1 MILNDCKSF
10 GHSSHQEAKF
20 IIQPFHDKIVTTS
33 TNKGE
38 LLAFEF
44 SSLGPC
50 SFPLVFEHLLC
61 RNLLLETSHL
71 ERSSVSHQSQL
82 RPDLV
87 PVIEVWWLQYIWV
100 TPRHLTTSRLGSW
113 ISWSSCEDIPIQSF
127 PVLLWISDLHNKIN
141 TTFFMHKVS
150 LRWFVTQQYIIRL
163 LIVFSE

>member
-1 MILNDCKSF
+1 MVCLLRRMDNGIHSTINNIHILVHTFCNESVLQLLYIAYIVMILNDCKYF
-10 GHSSHQEAKF
+10 RHSSHQEAKF

-87 PVIEVWWLQYIWV
+87 PVIGSLMIAI
-100 TPRHLTTSRLGSW
+100 HLSHTQTLNNILAG
-113 ISWSSCEDIPIQSF
+113 
-127 PVLLWISDLHNKIN
+127 VLD
-141 TTFFMHKVS
+141 FMEQ
-150 LRWFVTQQYIIRL
+150 L
-163 LIVFSE
+163 

>member
-1 MILNDCKSF
+1 MILNDLQSF

-50 SFPLVFEHLLC
+50 SFPWFLNICSVETC
-61 RNLLLETSHL
+61 LETSHL

-87 PVIEVWWLQYIWV
+87 PVI
-100 TPRHLTTSRLGSW
+100 GSLM
-113 ISWSSCEDIPIQSF
+113 IAQDCHTQTLNNILAG
-127 PVLLWISDLHNKIN
+127 VLD
-141 TTFFMHKVS
+141 FMEQ
-150 LRWFVTQQYIIRL
+150 L
-163 LIVFSE
+163 